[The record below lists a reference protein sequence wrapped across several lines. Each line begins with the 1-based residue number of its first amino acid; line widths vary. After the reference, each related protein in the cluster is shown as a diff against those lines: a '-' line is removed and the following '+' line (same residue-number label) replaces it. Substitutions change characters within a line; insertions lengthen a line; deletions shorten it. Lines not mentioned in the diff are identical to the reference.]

1 MTRKKKGQKGK
12 KAQDAEDSSA
22 TTPSSSAASVV
33 APTREKTSSPSSS
46 VASSRDKEKDPSA
59 LIICRNKHWR
69 FISSFHGPWLQLP
82 PEVLESLAQSN
93 YFAPRP
99 HPIDPAVFYD
109 LVKIRRLVEE
119 ATTLA
124 VRAASGVTSSY
135 LNNSLNANNGLLG
148 GGGAVALGLGLGG
161 GGGNS
166 RLSKERRHRM
176 RELAT
181 QKLSRAYHLDEIA
194 ASVATMQSASTL
206 EEVAKLVLQRSSND
220 SDAKYVHFFHEKI
233 PSRMLAKCT
242 SLQPLDDVVA
252 DRPSEAAPLRTRAVT
267 RLFKEDY
274 SGAAK
279 DLTEALAV
287 CRFNQ
292 GPHRPRDPQ
301 GRLVNK
307 AIDYLGRS
315 GRAGDWKTELKLTE
329 EEQPSSLEEQLLFHR
344 AGVSLTIAIQHVDE
358 ALSVPAQAV
367 TETIVTAVPDMD
379 GTAVP
384 ETVTAASE
392 ATAEQVAEVKLG
404 NARKIVKMN
413 AKRALKD
420 YIKFLSFFEYTPG
433 LPPEA
438 TEEFIRA
445 VDVAIQGNT
454 KEADILKGGN
464 LIEMART
471 AKASIKSSLQDGTE
485 RTFPSLPLPDI
496 YPVSTLFLAA
506 PPPSLPPYPSTDV
519 SVFKKPQKPALLNP
533 NSSPAAA
540 LLAAQDCHE
549 SITYHP
555 LLTDALHS
563 LLLCHCLLQTSSK
576 ELLRHAHMVARL
588 ARVCDGYPIFL
599 AARSPSR
606 ADWVEVVRRSG
617 NWIGLG
623 SSWDAL
629 CAPAPLRGQ
638 NYNPSPEEQE
648 KRRRE
653 DAVAEALESSSVH
666 DEESFAAAVSA
677 IERRNKEDLKT
688 PDATPRRWAQDDGKD
703 YPITTDRAAVITRW
717 MKDAARREDEA
728 AIKRKEETRLKE
740 ARKHE
745 EATKSQLRRSGAS
758 EEGRMSLNEAEGAG
772 TTERIIDGR
781 VVLGHGV

>member
-1 MTRKKKGQKGK
+1 MTRKKKDKGK
-12 KAQDAEDSSA
+12 KAQDAEDSPA
-22 TTPSSSAASVV
+22 TTPSSSTASVV
-33 APTREKTSSPSSS
+33 APAREKTSSPSSS
-46 VASSRDKEKDPSA
+46 VASSRDKDKDPSSSA

-69 FISSFHGPWLQLP
+69 YISSFHGPWLQLP

-124 VRAASGVTSSY
+124 VRATSGVTSSY
-135 LNNSLNANNGLLG
+135 LNNSLNASNGLLG
-148 GGGAVALGLGLGG
+148 GGGAAALGLGLGGG

-166 RLSKERRHRM
+166 RLSKERKHRM

-242 SLQPLDDVVA
+242 SLQPLDDVIA

-267 RLFKEDY
+267 RMFKEDY
-274 SGAAK
+274 AGAAK

-287 CRFNQ
+287 CRFKQ
-292 GPHRPRDPQ
+292 GPHRPRDPE
-301 GRLVNK
+301 GRLINK

-315 GRAGDWKTELKLTE
+315 GRAGDWRADMKLTE

-344 AGVSLTIAIQHVDE
+344 AGVSLATAIQYVDD
-358 ALSVPAQAV
+358 ALSLPVQDALESVVSKTVALDIDK
-367 TETIVTAVPDMD
+367 TTALETAT
-379 GTAVP
+379 G
-384 ETVTAASE
+384 AAE
-392 ATAEQVAEVKLG
+392 ATAQAAELRPG
-404 NARKIVKMN
+404 NARKIVKTN

-445 VDVAIQGNT
+445 VDIAIKGNT
-454 KEADILKGGN
+454 READVLKSGN

-485 RTFPSLPLPDI
+485 RTFPNLPLPDI
-496 YPVSTLFLAA
+496 YPVSILFSAA
-506 PPPSLPPYPSTDV
+506 PPPNLPPYPSTDI
-519 SVFKKPQKPALLNP
+519 SVFKKPLKPVP
-533 NSSPAAA
+533 PSPSSSPAAA

-599 AARSPSR
+599 AARSPAR
-606 ADWVEVVRRSG
+606 ADWMEVVRRSG
-617 NWIGLG
+617 NWVGLNN
-623 SSWDAL
+623 SWENL
-629 CAPAPLRGQ
+629 CTPSPLRGY
-638 NYNPSPEEQE
+638 NYNLGPEEQE

-653 DAVAEALESSSVH
+653 DAMAEALESNSVH

-677 IERRNKEDLKT
+677 IERRDKEEFKT
-688 PDATPRRWAQDDGKD
+688 ADAASRRWALDDRKE
-703 YPITTDRAAVITRW
+703 YPISTDRAAVITRW
-717 MKDAARREDEA
+717 MKNAARREGEVVL
-728 AIKRKEETRLKE
+728 KRKEETRVRE
-740 ARKHE
+740 V
-745 EATKSQLRRSGAS
+745 RRQEPR
-758 EEGRMSLNEAEGAG
+758 EEGAPHGSETSKGGGVSFSKTEDVG
-772 TTERIIDGR
+772 TTELIIDP
-781 VVLGHGV
+781 

>member
-1 MTRKKKGQKGK
+1 
-12 KAQDAEDSSA
+12 
-22 TTPSSSAASVV
+22 
-33 APTREKTSSPSSS
+33 
-46 VASSRDKEKDPSA
+46 
-59 LIICRNKHWR
+59 
-69 FISSFHGPWLQLP
+69 
-82 PEVLESLAQSN
+82 
-93 YFAPRP
+93 
-99 HPIDPAVFYD
+99 
-109 LVKIRRLVEE
+109 VKIRRLVDE

-124 VRAASGVTSSY
+124 VRATSGVTSSY

-161 GGGNS
+161 GGANS
-166 RLSKERRHRM
+166 RLSKERKHRM

-267 RLFKEDY
+267 RMFKDDFT
-274 SGAAK
+274 GAAK

-287 CRFNQ
+287 CRFSQ

-315 GRAGDWKTELKLTE
+315 GRAGDWKAELKLTE

-344 AGVSLTIAIQHVDE
+344 AGVSLTIAIQHVDD
-358 ALSVPAQAV
+358 ALSMPVPAA
-367 TETIVTAVPDMD
+367 TETIVNKTAALDID
-379 GTAVP
+379 GTAVS
-384 ETVTAASE
+384 EKNTTASE
-392 ATAEQVAEVKLG
+392 VRGEQVAEVKLG
-404 NARKIVKMN
+404 NARKIVKTN

-433 LPPEA
+433 LPLEA
-438 TEEFIRA
+438 TEEFIHA
-445 VDVAIQGNT
+445 VDIAIQRNA
-454 KEADILKGGN
+454 KEADVLKSGN

-471 AKASIKSSLQDGTE
+471 AKASIKSSLQDGTD
-485 RTFPSLPLPDI
+485 RSFPSLPLPDI
-496 YPVSTLFLAA
+496 YPVSTLFSA
-506 PPPSLPPYPSTDV
+506 PPPPNLPPYPSTDV
-519 SVFKKPQKPALLNP
+519 SIFKKSPNPAPPNP

-617 NWIGLG
+617 NWVGLG
-623 SSWDAL
+623 SSWDTL

-653 DAVAEALESSSVH
+653 DAVVEALESNDVH
-666 DEESFAAAVSA
+666 DEESLAAAVSA
-677 IERRNKEDLKT
+677 IEKRNKEFKAPDNT
-688 PDATPRRWAQDDGKD
+688 PKRWAQDDGRD

-717 MKDAARREDEA
+717 MKDAARREEEA
-728 AIKRKEETRLKE
+728 VIKRKEETRLKE

-745 EATKSQLRRSGAS
+745 EAAKGPPRRSDIS
-758 EEGRMSLNEAEGAG
+758 EEGGVSLNETEGAG
-772 TTERIIDGR
+772 TTERIIDAQIALGR
-781 VVLGHGV
+781 EV